1 MADDHFSELC
11 KQILVEVN
19 KTNPK
24 TQKQF
29 VRLKI
34 KVINDFKKKYP
45 KVNFKI
51 PKNID
56 VLSIA
61 DSKDRKRFGS
71 LLGMKPVRSA
81 AGVTIIALMSDP
93 YPCPHSMRKI
103 GPCTYCPGGPGSP
116 YGDVPQSYTGAEPS
130 TRRAARVN
138 YDPYMV
144 VFNRLEHYV
153 AMNKIPD
160 KVDVIIQGG
169 TFTFF
174 PKAYQEYF
182 IKFAFKAMNDF
193 SILFFN
199 KNHTIDY
206 DKFNYFF
213 ELPGN
218 LNEPLRMA
226 NIHAKL
232 RYLKYLNLADKQ
244 IMKETSGL
252 LFDTN
257 DKRKQA
263 KLKNILENLKLENIG
278 NAKRSANIFS
288 NKDHSS
294 IASEQNDGTIALNVI
309 KNEPQ
314 QDANVRLIRTIQ
326 EKLRQEDRKNILL
339 EDMHNI
345 NETAHV
351 RCIGLTIETKSDFG
365 KLLHGNEMLRLG
377 CTRVEIGI
385 QSVYDNVLE
394 ITHRGNTVQDNIE
407 SIRILKDLGFKI
419 LTHYMPGLPETSR
432 KEDFAG
438 MVQLFENQDYR
449 PDMLKIYPCMV
460 MPGTKLY
467 EQWKAGEFKP
477 LSTKEAAKLI
487 AEFKRYVPEYCRIM
501 RVQRDIPTNVTSAG
515 VDKTN
520 LRQYVEEVVK
530 KKKIKCRC
538 IRCREIGR
546 FFEKLGYE
554 EDKLNPETFERIVSS
569 VILASKVNKAVP
581 KSDKEKAND
590 KRYKKFKKP
599 ALFYKQLLK
608 KTLRHERNIAPEKIK
623 KLEKKLLKNIKLV
636 ARHYHASDGNEFFI
650 SAEWNDYVLGFCRL
664 RFPSQFLRS
673 EITEESGLIR
683 ELHIYGQQVPIGN
696 GNFYGIE
703 GAFQHLGLGK
713 QLLANAEYISKTY
726 HKKKLVVI
734 SGVGV
739 REYYRKLGYKREGP
753 YMVKIL

>member
-1 MADDHFSELC
+1 MADEHFSELC

-24 TQKQF
+24 TQKKF

-309 KNEPQ
+309 KNKPQ

-345 NETAHV
+345 NETAHD
-351 RCIGLTIETKSDFG
+351 R
-365 KLLHGNEMLRLG
+365 
-377 CTRVEIGI
+377 
-385 QSVYDNVLE
+385 
-394 ITHRGNTVQDNIE
+394 
-407 SIRILKDLGFKI
+407 
-419 LTHYMPGLPETSR
+419 
-432 KEDFAG
+432 
-438 MVQLFENQDYR
+438 
-449 PDMLKIYPCMV
+449 
-460 MPGTKLY
+460 
-467 EQWKAGEFKP
+467 
-477 LSTKEAAKLI
+477 
-487 AEFKRYVPEYCRIM
+487 
-501 RVQRDIPTNVTSAG
+501 
-515 VDKTN
+515 
-520 LRQYVEEVVK
+520 
-530 KKKIKCRC
+530 
-538 IRCREIGR
+538 
-546 FFEKLGYE
+546 
-554 EDKLNPETFERIVSS
+554 
-569 VILASKVNKAVP
+569 
-581 KSDKEKAND
+581 
-590 KRYKKFKKP
+590 
-599 ALFYKQLLK
+599 
-608 KTLRHERNIAPEKIK
+608 
-623 KLEKKLLKNIKLV
+623 
-636 ARHYHASDGNEFFI
+636 
-650 SAEWNDYVLGFCRL
+650 
-664 RFPSQFLRS
+664 
-673 EITEESGLIR
+673 
-683 ELHIYGQQVPIGN
+683 
-696 GNFYGIE
+696 
-703 GAFQHLGLGK
+703 
-713 QLLANAEYISKTY
+713 
-726 HKKKLVVI
+726 
-734 SGVGV
+734 
-739 REYYRKLGYKREGP
+739 
-753 YMVKIL
+753 